1 MPFTVTTYSAVCNK
15 MGVDSLPAKKV
26 KLFNLKDK
34 VQRFDEA
41 AVCEGALGRFPASEV
56 IGVVKNFRDAV
67 RNLL

>member
-1 MPFTVTTYSAVCNK
+1 